1 MTLSDEGF
9 LDIPPLRLEYR
20 MIGPRPDAGPTIVM
34 LHEGLGSSG
43 LWGAFPDQIAVAT
56 GAGVFV
62 YSRAGYGKSRAG
74 PLPRSV
80 KFMHEEALT
89 VLPRVLDAIGFER
102 GFLFGHSDGASIA
115 TIYAGSAQDHRV
127 RGLVLVAP
135 HFFIEDMGIAEIA
148 RANAAF
154 ATGDFR
160 DRLKRWHAD
169 VDSAFRSWSEPWLHP
184 DFRKWDITEELTYIR
199 VPILIVQGADDQYG
213 TLRQLDVAKDECF
226 CPVETAVL
234 PGVRH
239 APHREASE
247 QTLKVAV
254 DFINGLLRD
263 HREGEKRADSG
274 VAAT

>member
-169 VDSAFRSWSEPWLHP
+169 VDSEFRSWSEPWLHP